1 MTLTHSTPTN
11 QNTKPAKKIK
21 FKVKSKKPSS
31 ITTTT
36 NQNATL
42 RRPSESL
49 ELNDN
54 MIMNNTKPQKKK
66 IQFKRKPKFIP
77 EKQYSLF
84 IDLCNKHSIPYFR
97 FYDENNWRG
106 PVAKIHQ
113 NDFEHIFDIFDAA
126 QPYLRTIMLNGFGF
140 AIVKPVQHLD
150 DSNIIYP
157 KLHFQSCKFTEE
169 PLIPY
174 NSDMEDDDDEDI
186 DDDDIEMNDVTS
198 NDSNCEDDDDEII
211 IEQEFIAEE
220 WKYNGFTYLLDTT
233 TNNLYFPSNL
243 EFAGKKLGEFSVDFD
258 AKE

>member
-1 MTLTHSTPTN
+1 MTLSKSYSTPIISN
-11 QNTKPAKKIK
+11 QNTNTTKKIR
-21 FKVKSKKPSS
+21 FKVKPKKPSHNN
-31 ITTTT
+31 
-36 NQNATL
+36 NQNDTL
-42 RRPSESL
+42 QPPSKL
-49 ELNDN
+49 LGLNHN
-54 MIMNNTKPQKKK
+54 NIINNTKPQKKK

-97 FYDENNWRG
+97 FYDQNNWRG
-106 PVAKIHQ
+106 PVVKILQ
-113 NDFEHIFDIFDAA
+113 NQFDMIFDIFDAA
-126 QPYLRTIMLNGFGF
+126 QPYLRTIILNGYGF

-157 KLHFQSCKFTEE
+157 KQNFQSCKFTEE

-174 NSDMEDDDDEDI
+174 NSDMEDDDDL
-186 DDDDIEMNDVTS
+186 DDLEITDVIS
-198 NDSNCEDDDDEII
+198 NDSIHDEDDEEII
-211 IEQEFIAEE
+211 IEKEFIAEE

-243 EFAGKKLGEFSVDFD
+243 EFAGKKLAEFSVDFD